1 MLMKCVYNV
10 NWMVYTACPRLNGL
24 MSRKASVFSVSKS
37 FIEGISP
44 SGVVSMIFVGYID
57 TKHTLDDLAEET

>member
-1 MLMKCVYNV
+1 
-10 NWMVYTACPRLNGL
+10 MVYTACPRLNGL

-44 SGVVSMIFVGYID
+44 SGVVSTIFVGFID

>member
-1 MLMKCVYNV
+1 MLLKCVYNV

-44 SGVVSMIFVGYID
+44 RGGVNVIFLGFID
-57 TKHTLDDLAEET
+57 TKHTLDDLAE